1 MVAFTEETLT
11 GKNFIFCAVLFYF
24 FEAYFE
30 ERINLLIYWTE
41 DETRAGSGK
50 VENNSKQIIGMR
62 EACELMLLEPQ
73 GEKDA
78 AFPMTVRERIHI
90 TKI

>member
-1 MVAFTEETLT
+1 M
-11 GKNFIFCAVLFYF
+11 LFYF

-73 GEKDA
+73 GEEDA

>member
-1 MVAFTEETLT
+1 M
-11 GKNFIFCAVLFYF
+11 LFYF

-78 AFPMTVRERIHI
+78 AFRMTVRERIHI